1 MNSSTSLQLKRVQ
14 NWSQIVT
21 SSKSKWKGGIMM
33 IFHNIWPITKNHYP
47 TVKGRINILTLL
59 RSEMMRRSFKIAG
72 SKYIKDTMHMT
83 EKKI

>member
-1 MNSSTSLQLKRVQ
+1 
-14 NWSQIVT
+14 
-21 SSKSKWKGGIMM
+21 MM